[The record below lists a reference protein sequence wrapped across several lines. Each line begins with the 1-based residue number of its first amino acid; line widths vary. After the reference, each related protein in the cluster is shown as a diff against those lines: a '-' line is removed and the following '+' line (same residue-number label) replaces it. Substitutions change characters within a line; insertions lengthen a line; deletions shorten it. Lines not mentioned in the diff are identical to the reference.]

1 MELCPFL
8 STTSGFFCPGRHV
21 CYTNGYRSFMV
32 FPVCTA
38 RDSSRG
44 ACLFFELK
52 AQSAGPPVPSVA
64 PFWAS
69 LDFQVCFFIK
79 DAISTKNWRS
89 TQAPVF
95 SPRFHV
101 MVLSRW
107 WPACISWTIYHPLVT
122 CSCFFRSVLNS
133 GPVMPRF
140 WSWTFSSV
148 RYALRNAS
156 RWRQEKAIL
165 FMAVMKRMD
174 PARAWWWSWPP
185 LPGRRDDG
193 WAVGWCRG
201 LVSGVG
207 WGIPFW
213 RCEGG
218 WEVFFCG

>member
-1 MELCPFL
+1 
-8 STTSGFFCPGRHV
+8 
-21 CYTNGYRSFMV
+21 
-32 FPVCTA
+32 
-38 RDSSRG
+38 
-44 ACLFFELK
+44 
-52 AQSAGPPVPSVA
+52 
-64 PFWAS
+64 
-69 LDFQVCFFIK
+69 
-79 DAISTKNWRS
+79 
-89 TQAPVF
+89 
-95 SPRFHV
+95 

-107 WPACISWTIYHPLVT
+107 WPTCISWTIYHPLVT
-122 CSCFFRSVLNS
+122 CSCFFRSVLFS
-133 GPVMPRF
+133 GPVMPQF

-218 WEVFFCG
+218 WEVFFLWLRWLFLLVGDARCWMWSWFWLHRPERGQE